1 MTNETDHEIEPLEF
15 PDHQKAEPAP
25 VLVLTA
31 RPRGEAQEAA
41 RERAKRWEAGET
53 VPEVIN
59 FEEPAQLRALLT
71 ERRLQLIEQ
80 LLAERPASIRDL
92 AATLDRGVKE
102 VNEDVHLPKVLLP
115 PPVLPC
121 SEGPGSQTRRWTLSE
136 RGPTLFRTPLRRPCR
151 APARA

>member
-102 VNEDVHLPKVLLP
+102 VNEDVHLLVDYGIVSLEQDGRAKVP
-115 PPVLPC
+115 FVPY
-121 SEGPGSQTRRWTLSE
+121 E
-136 RGPTLFRTPLRRPCR
+136 RIRIEIELAGADSGTDVDASTP
-151 APARA
+151 A